1 MTRTCVKIGQARM
14 HSERERCFR
23 SFSSEPQISYNQASR
38 IRKQSDPSG
47 KPSLQLVAAQVA
59 KKDNLGVKEQTAAA
73 RRTENLSLGKVGCLP
88 SLISRESQQKQ
99 SGRPQ
104 EPLLVCVYQEVEAT
118 EL

>member
-14 HSERERCFR
+14 RSERERCSR

-38 IRKQSDPSG
+38 IRKQSEPSG

-59 KKDNLGVKEQTAAA
+59 KKDNLGVKEAA
-73 RRTENLSLGKVGCLP
+73 RRTENLSLGKVGRLP